1 MIPLWGA
8 DERQPDGRW
17 TRHLTASE
25 AASAGFGR
33 WPGLDGR
40 LADVLSN
47 CVKKIVPARPAKAAA
62 PALEAEVQDALTWL
76 ERHSTDR
83 DRDNLKRFGITADKA
98 FGVSMANIQVL
109 AKRIGR
115 NHDLAAALWE
125 TGWYEARMLTSFVD
139 EPSRV
144 TSAQMDRWC
153 RDFDN
158 WGICDTLCFCLFD
171 RTPHAWAKVA
181 QWRGKRDEFGKRA
194 AFALLASLAG
204 HDKTSGDA
212 PFKEGLRFIEGAAGD
227 ERNFVKKGVSWALRM
242 IGRRNAALN
251 AEAVR
256 VARRLSASTD
266 AAARWVGKGALK
278 ELTSTAV
285 TSRLAGRS
293 PKRRS
298 DSPAPASRRRTPEK

>member
-1 MIPLWGA
+1 VRKIAPLKSA
-8 DERQPDGRW
+8 K
-17 TRHLTASE
+17 TAPPS
-25 AASAGFGR
+25 
-33 WPGLDGR
+33 
-40 LADVLSN
+40 
-47 CVKKIVPARPAKAAA
+47 
-62 PALEAEVQDALTWL
+62 LEAEVQAALTWL
-76 ERHSTDR
+76 ERHSTER
-83 DRDNLKRFGITADKA
+83 DRENLKRFGITASRA

-109 AKRIGR
+109 AKRLGR
-115 NHDLAAALWE
+115 NHELAAALWA

-139 EPSRV
+139 EPARV

-181 QWRGKRDEFGKRA
+181 QWSDKRDEFVKRA

-212 PFKEGLRFIEGAAGD
+212 PFKEGLRLIERAASD
-227 ERNFVKKGVSWALRM
+227 ERNFVKKGVSWALRRV
-242 IGRRNAALN
+242 GRRNAALN
-251 AEAVR
+251 AEAVK
-256 VARRLSASTD
+256 VARRLSASPD

-293 PKRRS
+293 PKRRPGS
-298 DSPAPASRRRTPEK
+298 PSPAPRRSKAET